1 MNPFLVLVQLGLA
14 EDKKREA
21 EVEGCTVVDPSS
33 VLVTHLSDVLKR
45 FAYLILEREGTQK
58 LLDLIKDK
66 NPTLVSEL
74 LPDLVNVGVIQ
85 RTLQNLLRE
94 RISIKNLTLIL
105 ETIADMAPITKNPD
119 ELSEQARRRLGMYFV
134 KEFEVEPEKL
144 IALTFDPSLEQAL
157 IGRVKRSQFDIGLV
171 MDPEITEGILQ
182 EIDPKIR
189 EMSEQFDSIT
199 DYHIGTQ
206 VGFQKIHGT
215 ILSTIDYFIL
225 PGTTY

>member
-1 MNPFLVLVQLGLA
+1 M
-14 EDKKREA
+14 
-21 EVEGCTVVDPSS
+21 
-33 VLVTHLSDVLKR
+33 
-45 FAYLILEREGTQK
+45 
-58 LLDLIKDK
+58 
-66 NPTLVSEL
+66 SEL

-144 IALTFDPSLEQAL
+144 VALTFNPSLEQAL
-157 IGRVKRSQFDIGLV
+157 IGRVKRSQFDVGLV

-189 EMSEQFDSIT
+189 EMSEQGLTPLLITTSELRLAFRRFMEPSYPQLIILSYQELPTETRIEPYGSIT
-199 DYHIGTQ
+199 
-206 VGFQKIHGT
+206 
-215 ILSTIDYFIL
+215 L
-225 PGTTY
+225 PQNSLPPEVLQAMNENPELNSVQEEPSAVPV